1 MTTNLLRLA
10 AVTIFLAT
18 TSLLRAAIP
27 PAENLLPAD
36 TLALFAVPDCTAAR
50 IAAKQSP
57 GWLFWGDPAMKPF
70 HDKFMAKWND
80 QFIAPLERDLGVK
93 IADFTDLPQGQF
105 TLAVTANGSNGHNDV
120 PPGLLLL
127 LDAKGKSD
135 VLKTNLA
142 ALVKKWSDAGRAL
155 RTEKIHG
162 LAFTVVPLASNDFA
176 GILPKK
182 TPVSE
187 IGQEPKPDSRPGE
200 IFFTQFE
207 SLLVVGNSLKVV
219 EPVAA
224 HLTGGSAPA
233 IADNAVFAADKLAQF
248 RDNPVGYGWF
258 NGKGFFDLIGQL
270 PADSGSADLPSLTAS
285 LSAAKAFGAIGL
297 TGLKSASLALRES
310 RDGSA
315 LTLHITAPG
324 AERAGLLKMLALT
337 PKDASVPLFV
347 PADAVKFSRIRL
359 DGKQTW
365 SELQKMIAAI
375 SPNGLVA
382 LNSAISMV
390 NSLGQANNPGFDIRA
405 DLFGNLADDIISY
418 QKPVAGNSLADLA
431 NPPVIYLIAVVNP
444 DATINAVKTLG
455 ALFTKQDAA
464 APPRDFL
471 GRKIHTIVLKP
482 VQTAVNRAAPPRSLY
497 ASASGGYLVLSTD
510 LAIVEEYLRSAGGV
524 TKPLRENA
532 GLADA
537 LQHLGGAGGGLFS
550 YENQRE
556 TMRVT
561 FKALKNSIA
570 ADTTLSL
577 FPATYR
583 AWLDFSLLPEY
594 DRVAKYFYF
603 STYAGSANADGLTFK
618 IFTPR
623 PPSLD

>member
-1 MTTNLLRLA
+1 MTTKILRLA
-10 AVTIFLAT
+10 VVTFFLAT
-18 TSLLRAAIP
+18 ATLLQAAIP

-36 TLALFAVPDCTAAR
+36 TLAFFAVPDCAALR
-50 IAAKQSP
+50 VAAKQSP

-93 IADFTDLPQGQF
+93 VADFVDLPQGQL
-105 TLAVTANGSNGHNDV
+105 TLAATINGSNGHDDI

-142 ALVKKWSDAGRAL
+142 ALVKKWTEAGRAL

-162 LAFTVVPLASNDFA
+162 LAFTVVPLSSNDFD

-187 IGQEPKPDSRPGE
+187 IGQEPKPDKKPGE

-207 SLLVVGNSLKVV
+207 SLLIAGNSLKVV

-248 RDNPVGYGWF
+248 RDNPEFYGWF
-258 NGKGFFDLIGQL
+258 NGKGFFDLLTAL
-270 PADSGSADLPSLTAS
+270 PADGGGADSPEMAANM
-285 LSAAKAFGAIGL
+285 SAARTFSALGL
-297 TGLKSASLALRES
+297 TGLKSASFALRENH
-310 RDGSA
+310 DGSA
-315 LTLHITAPG
+315 LTVHLTAPE
-324 AERAGLLKMLALT
+324 ADRAGLLKILAIA
-337 PKDASVPLFV
+337 PRDAGVPAFV

-359 DGKQTW
+359 DGKLTW
-365 SELQKMIAAI
+365 AELQKIIAAI
-375 SPNGLVA
+375 APGGQKSLDAVINIA
-382 LNSAISMV
+382 
-390 NSLGQANNPGFDIRA
+390 NSLGQQKNPGFDIRT
-405 DLFGNLADDIISY
+405 DLFGNLNDDIMTW
-418 QKPVAGNSLADLA
+418 QKPVAGNSLAELA
-431 NPPVIYLIAVVNP
+431 SPPVIFLIAVSNP
-444 DATINAVKTLG
+444 EATINAVKTL
-455 ALFTKQDAA
+455 AAMSTPQDTEAQ
-464 APPRDFL
+464 PRDFL
-471 GRKIHTIVLKP
+471 GRKIHTIALKP
-482 VQTAVNRAAPPRSLY
+482 TQTSVSRAAQPRSLY

-510 LAIVEEYLRSAGGV
+510 LPIVEEYLRSADGSA
-524 TKPLRENA
+524 KPLRENT
-532 GLADA
+532 GLANA
-537 LQHLGGAGGGLFS
+537 MQHIGGAGGGLFS

-570 ADTTLSL
+570 ADTTLSM
-577 FPATYR
+577 FPPAYR
-583 AWLDFSLLPEY
+583 AWLDFTLLPEY
-594 DRVAKYFYF
+594 DTVSKYFYI

-618 IFTPR
+618 VFTPR